1 MAETVEDPSTKIFN
15 TSGAEESEVDLYATL
30 ELNSPREM
38 ITEAEIRTAYRKQA
52 LRYHPDKISL
62 SKTEQEKLEA
72 RHKFDQIGLAYKIL
86 SDPKLRQ
93 YYHQTGK
100 IDQNNFLNG
109 CDDQASWSAY
119 FKDLWSGEVNA
130 QTIEEFTKK
139 YRDSEEELND
149 LRDHYLEFD
158 GSLPEILSHTMCAS
172 DECEPRL
179 IKHIDKMVKDGIIP
193 SKPIWE
199 KTKKD
204 IKARNNR
211 LKLAQ
216 QESKEAEELA
226 KELGVHDKLF
236 NTNNIKKSSKNKLED
251 PSSSSDNSS
260 LQALIRAN
268 AIKKHEDMISKLEA
282 KAISQQKS
290 STKKSQVNGKK
301 RKSVQD
307 KDHDDETIDS
317 NNVGPT
323 EEEFQKIQADLI
335 ANNNNNDNKKTK
347 KKLNTIDQPVSS
359 SSSSSKTKPKKKSKT

>member
-1 MAETVEDPSTKIFN
+1 MAETEEDPSKRIFN
-15 TSGAEESEVDLYATL
+15 TSGTEEAEVDLYATL
-30 ELNSPREM
+30 ELNTPRET

-52 LRYHPDKISL
+52 LRYHPDKISS
-62 SKTEQEKLEA
+62 SKSEPEKLEA
-72 RHKFDQIGLAYKIL
+72 RQKFDQIGLAYKIL

-93 YYHQTGK
+93 RYHQTGK
-100 IDQNNFLNG
+100 IDQNDFLDG

-139 YRDSEEELND
+139 YRDSEEESND

-172 DECEPRL
+172 HECEPRL
-179 IKHIDKMVKDGIIP
+179 IKRIDKMIKD
-193 SKPIWE
+193 
-199 KTKKD
+199 
-204 IKARNNR
+204 
-211 LKLAQ
+211 AQ

-236 NTNNIKKSSKNKLED
+236 NNNNHKQSSKNILQD
-251 PSSSSDNSS
+251 PSSSSSADNSS

-290 STKKSQVNGKK
+290 STKKSKINGKK
-301 RKSVQD
+301 RKSIQD
-307 KDHDDETIDS
+307 SDHDDETIDS
-317 NNVGPT
+317 NPNGPT

-335 ANNNNNDNKKTK
+335 ANNNNKKTK
-347 KKLNTIDQPVSS
+347 KKLNNIDQPVSS

>member
-1 MAETVEDPSTKIFN
+1 MAETEEDPSKRIFN
-15 TSGAEESEVDLYATL
+15 TSGTEEAEVDLYATL
-30 ELNSPREM
+30 ELNTPRET

-52 LRYHPDKISL
+52 LRYHPDKISS
-62 SKTEQEKLEA
+62 SKSEPEKLEA
-72 RHKFDQIGLAYKIL
+72 RQKFDQIGLAYKIL

-93 YYHQTGK
+93 RYHQTGK
-100 IDQNNFLNG
+100 IDQNDFLDG

-139 YRDSEEELND
+139 YRDSEEESND

-172 DECEPRL
+172 HECEPRL
-179 IKHIDKMVKDGIIP
+179 IKRIDKMIKDGIIP

-204 IKARNNR
+204 IEARNNR
-211 LKLAQ
+211 RKLAQ

-236 NTNNIKKSSKNKLED
+236 NNNDHKKSSKHKLQD
-251 PSSSSDNSS
+251 PSSSSSADNSS

-290 STKKSQVNGKK
+290 STKKSKINGKK
-301 RKSVQD
+301 RKSIQD
-307 KDHDDETIDS
+307 SDHDDETIDS
-317 NNVGPT
+317 NPNGPT

-335 ANNNNNDNKKTK
+335 ANNNNKKTK
-347 KKLNTIDQPVSS
+347 KKLNNIDQPVSS